1 MPKKSRVFFFTDNP
15 NEWLRLQIFYSQPPR
30 ERDAVRLDAEADE
43 GGHRD
48 AAVLDLGV
56 AEPADRLRRRLAD
69 VERVP
74 VADDRV
80 ELDGELLEAGGVLDL
95 GRGPG
100 LVREVGGDTLG
111 RHAGNGRAHHHGRGS
126 DDGREHICARAM

>member
-30 ERDAVRLDAEADE
+30 EVDAVRLDAEADE

-48 AAVLDLGV
+48 AAVLDLGL
-56 AEPADRLRRRLAD
+56 AEPADRLRRGLAD

-80 ELDGELLEAGGVLDL
+80 QLDRKVLEASLVGDL
-95 GRGPG
+95 GGHALGGHTRRGG
-100 LVREVGGDTLG
+100 
-111 RHAGNGRAHHHGRGS
+111 AHG
-126 DDGREHICARAM
+126 DGRERNVGGGERE